1 MLASNGAKSSR
12 EQLTLIRVFE
22 ALRGLGYVG
31 GYDAVQ
37 RYARSWS
44 HEVVL
49 IGGTT
54 VTIKVAQL
62 RLCNSRMLFARA

>member
-1 MLASNGAKSSR
+1 MFQCSGFVRLCVPEGQFVSS
-12 EQLTLIRVFE
+12 
-22 ALRGLGYVG
+22 G
-31 GYDAVQ
+31 
-37 RYARSWS
+37 
-44 HEVVL
+44 L